1 MQIRVAEFGSWT
13 HREPNGSVRKCRLR
27 FAEEVPVLLRKSKS
41 AFWVIVVVALLAG
54 SAKVSVARSPTHYSV
69 DSEFYPQLQ
78 LFGEVLQR
86 VRSDYVEKPND
97 SKLIGAAINGML
109 SSLDPHS
116 YYLNPKALREMQ
128 VQTSGLRRAARERHL

>member
-1 MQIRVAEFGSWT
+1 M
-13 HREPNGSVRKCRLR
+13 
-27 FAEEVPVLLRKSKS
+27 LRKSKS
-41 AFWVIVVVALLAG
+41 AFWVILVVALLAG

-97 SKLIGAAINGML
+97 SKLIEAAINGML

-116 YYLNPKALREMQ
+116 YYLNPRD
-128 VQTSGLRRAARERHL
+128 VARNAGADER